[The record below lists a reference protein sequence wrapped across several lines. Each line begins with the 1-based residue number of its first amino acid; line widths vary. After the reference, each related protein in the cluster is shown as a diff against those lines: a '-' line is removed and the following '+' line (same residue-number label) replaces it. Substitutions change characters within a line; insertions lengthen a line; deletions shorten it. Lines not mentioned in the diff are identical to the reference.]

1 MNQRVQMLK
10 QKWNNI
16 GFPIKLAIGTV
27 GLALIIFI
35 LFSFFMPDKYQV
47 LYSGLQEK
55 DQTEIEKYLSNKGID
70 YTVDSETQALMVNG
84 DVVQL
89 KKELALEGL
98 PEGGSTGGLDIFNNM
113 SLGATKYDKD
123 VQYQNALQK
132 ELNSSLE
139 GMFDG
144 IANADVKLP
153 KPEEQSIFSDNK
165 KTTQVSVAL
174 KLRSGYDLTPEQV
187 KAVQV
192 YVAGAINNVKAADV
206 QVVDQNFNLLS
217 SSDTKDTSVN
227 KQRQI
232 VEETKKKMESE
243 LESALSE
250 VYGRVKVIVNVDINF
265 DEIARNIKKYDPEGT
280 LVSKEQ
286 NPSKIRKITGDDVT
300 VPGTDENGEVPN
312 YEMDNADS
320 SKILDVED
328 KDSIIENFAVGET
341 VEKIIKQPELRNT
354 NISVWFNDTRLTQ
367 PDLYDAEEMVAV
379 ASGLTG
385 TVQRVANDKAV
396 YNNGSVKVTKKK
408 FAEDLPETTTEKVV
422 EKGFF
427 ESLPWYAYAAA
438 GLVLLV
444 IIIAIIFFIRRSK
457 KNRTVNVERELI
469 REQGNV
475 SSPISNN
482 GNDSVRGMDRSVDT
496 DEEVRFNV
504 PDELEDEMV
513 ESLSGKLDIEWTQEQ
528 KDLRDLTNNVAKRYP
543 KETAEVISKIM
554 KK

>member
-10 QKWNNI
+10 QKWKNI

-27 GLALIIFI
+27 GLAVIIFI
-35 LFSFFMPDKYQV
+35 FFSFFMPDKYQV

-70 YTVDSETQALMVNG
+70 YTVDPDTQALKVDG

-89 KKELALEGL
+89 KKDLALEGL
-98 PEGGSTGGLDIFNNM
+98 PEGGSSGGLDIFNSM

-132 ELNSSLE
+132 ELDSSLE
-139 GMFDG
+139 GMFEG
-144 IANADVKLP
+144 IATADVKLP
-153 KPEEQSIFSDNK
+153 KPEEKSIFDDSK
-165 KTTQVSVAL
+165 STTQVSVAL
-174 KLRSGYDLTPEQV
+174 KLRSGYELTPEQV
-187 KAVQV
+187 KAVQA
-192 YVAGAINNVKAADV
+192 YVAGAISNVKAADV

-217 SSDTKDTSVN
+217 SSNTKDTSLT

-232 VEETKKKMESE
+232 VEETKRKMEAE

-265 DEIARNIKKYDPEGT
+265 DEIVRNIKKYDPEGT

-286 NPSKIRKITGDDVT
+286 NPSKIRKISGDDVT

-312 YEMDNADS
+312 YDMSNVDS
-320 SKILDVED
+320 SKVLDVED

-408 FAEDLPETTTEKVV
+408 FAEDLTTTTTTEKEA

-444 IIIAIIFFIRRSK
+444 LIIVIIFLIRRFK
-457 KNRTVNVERELI
+457 KNKVVAEKELI
-469 REQGNV
+469 DVKDNV
-475 SSPISNN
+475 QNIGSSSDNKENIKTNDETIS
-482 GNDSVRGMDRSVDT
+482 
-496 DEEVRFNV
+496 FNA
-504 PDELEDEMV
+504 PSELEQEMV
-513 ESLSGKLDIEWTQEQ
+513 ESLDGTLEIEWTQEQ
-528 KDLRDLTNNVAKRYP
+528 KDLRDLTNNVASRYP

>member
-1 MNQRVQMLK
+1 MNQRAQMLK
-10 QKWNNI
+10 QKWKNV

-27 GLALIIFI
+27 GLAVVIFI

-70 YTVDSETQALMVNG
+70 YTVDPDTQALKVDG
-84 DVVQL
+84 DVVKL
-89 KKELALEGL
+89 KKDLALEGL
-98 PEGGSTGGLDIFNNM
+98 PEGGSSGGLDIFNSM

-132 ELNSSLE
+132 ELDSSLE
-139 GMFDG
+139 GMFEG
-144 IANADVKLP
+144 IATADVKLP
-153 KPEEQSIFSDNK
+153 KPEEKSIFDDK
-165 KTTQVSVAL
+165 KDTTQVSVAL
-174 KLRSGYDLTPEQV
+174 KLRSGYELSPEQV
-187 KAVQV
+187 KAVQA
-192 YVAGAINNVKAADV
+192 YVAGAISNVKAADV

-217 SSDTKDTSVN
+217 SSNTKDTSLT

-232 VEETKKKMESE
+232 VEETKRKMESE

-286 NPSKIRKITGDDVT
+286 NPSKIRKISGSDVT

-312 YEMDNADS
+312 YDMSKVDS
-320 SKILDVED
+320 SKVLDVED

-408 FAEDLPETTTEKVV
+408 FAEGLVTGTTTEK
-422 EKGFF
+422 ETKKGFF

-444 IIIAIIFFIRRSK
+444 LIIVIIFLARRSK
-457 KNRTVNVERELI
+457 KNKVAVERELI
-469 REQGNV
+469 NTKDNEQAMGNSV
-475 SSPISNN
+475 NNKESIKTNDETIS
-482 GNDSVRGMDRSVDT
+482 
-496 DEEVRFNV
+496 FNA
-504 PDELEDEMV
+504 PTELEQEMV
-513 ESLSGKLDIEWTQEQ
+513 ESLDGTLEIEWTQEQ
-528 KDLRDLTNNVAKRYP
+528 KDLRDLTNNVASRYP

>member
-10 QKWNNI
+10 QKWKNI

-27 GLALIIFI
+27 GLAVIIFI
-35 LFSFFMPDKYQV
+35 FFSFFMPDKYQV

-70 YTVDSETQALMVNG
+70 YTVDPDTQALKVDG

-89 KKELALEGL
+89 KKDLALEGL
-98 PEGGSTGGLDIFNNM
+98 PEGGSSGGLDIFNSM

-132 ELNSSLE
+132 ELDSSLE
-139 GMFDG
+139 GMFEG

-153 KPEEQSIFSDNK
+153 KPEEKSIFDDSK
-165 KTTQVSVAL
+165 STTQVSVAL
-174 KLRSGYDLTPEQV
+174 KLRSGYELTPDQV
-187 KAVQV
+187 KAVQA
-192 YVAGAINNVKAADV
+192 YVAGAISNVKAADV

-217 SSDTKDTSVN
+217 SSNTKDTSLT

-232 VEETKKKMESE
+232 VEETKRKMEAE

-265 DEIARNIKKYDPEGT
+265 DEIVRNIKKYDPEGT

-286 NPSKIRKITGDDVT
+286 NPSKIRKISGDDVT

-312 YEMDNADS
+312 YDMSNVDS
-320 SKILDVED
+320 SKVLDVED

-408 FAEDLPETTTEKVV
+408 FAEDLTTTATTEK
-422 EKGFF
+422 ETKKGFF

-438 GLVLLV
+438 GLILLV
-444 IIIAIIFFIRRSK
+444 LIIVIIFLIRRSK
-457 KNRTVNVERELI
+457 KNKAVVEKELI
-469 REQGNV
+469 NTKDNAQSI
-475 SSPISNN
+475 SSSANNKESIKTDDETIS
-482 GNDSVRGMDRSVDT
+482 
-496 DEEVRFNV
+496 FNA
-504 PDELEDEMV
+504 PTELEQEMV
-513 ESLSGKLDIEWTQEQ
+513 ESLDGTLEIEWTQEQ
-528 KDLRDLTNNVAKRYP
+528 KDLRDLTNNVASRYP